1 MISLNKANV
10 VIFMATILSSYV
22 SGGVR
27 TWHMCMVFPLQYSSS
42 FPSLRLVIFGMGGS
56 SDLVLFPFRRV
67 SSNQKWVTSY
77 AKFLFIVEVFNIAA
91 GLAVMLALIIKY
103 QDHLSLFSK
112 IAQSIAYFFFHC
124 LDLPLCFCGC
134 TGKDNGRDSGDAII
148 PTSHAPAPAY

>member
-1 MISLNKANV
+1 
-10 VIFMATILSSYV
+10 MA
-22 SGGVR
+22 
-27 TWHMCMVFPLQYSSS
+27 FPLQYSSS
-42 FPSLRLVIFGMGGS
+42 FPSLRLVILGMGGS
-56 SDLVLFPFRRV
+56 SDLVLFSFRRV
-67 SSNQKWVTSY
+67 SSNQKLVTSY
-77 AKFLFIVEVFNIAA
+77 AKFCLLSKCLMLPLA

-134 TGKDNGRDSGDAII
+134 TGKDNGRDSDDAII